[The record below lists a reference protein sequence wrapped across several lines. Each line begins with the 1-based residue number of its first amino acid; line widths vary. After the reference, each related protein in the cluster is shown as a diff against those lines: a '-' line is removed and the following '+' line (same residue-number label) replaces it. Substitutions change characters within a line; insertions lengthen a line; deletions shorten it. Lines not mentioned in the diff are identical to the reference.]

1 MRVQVLKP
9 LLVFVFISICL
20 SVSSQVSSNK
30 SGIAAGIIDSLRL
43 KGINPVE
50 SPKKPEISL
59 SRDQALKYLQERLHP
74 QFWKNSNDPLRQEF
88 GRLIYEASHPKFD
101 SLKLALQ
108 EYPYDSLSI
117 PWEKFY
123 VWEPL
128 TIKIP
133 VISKQV
139 SSLKL
144 DSADTSADDN
154 NLLKSDSLKSS
165 STSYS
170 KTTVFTK
177 PYVQLKDTT
186 IMVVVDTVDQ
196 VSSPR
201 VGFPFKYAD
210 NPYQADSI
218 KAAVETLITQ
228 IENRDS
234 TIITFTGLGKG
245 ATPMMMNSK
254 SDRVIRY
261 WLKNEFS
268 DSVAVWLENPCR
280 NTVGLYLEQGINFRR
295 PGRQS
300 NYSRPKV
307 NAPYIDNKKLL
318 EQRLTIK
325 PQYWRYRTE
334 SSFILNQSAL
344 SNWVKGGEGS
354 ISTALDITAY
364 SSYNNPALKLSSD
377 NFIRFNFGYLKS
389 GQEPV
394 TKNLDL
400 LEANLKLNHV
410 AFGKVY
416 FSAILLFKTQVA
428 RGFNYF
434 KTSTGDNAS
443 SLVSKFMNPGILTLG
458 LGFDYK
464 PNSSTS
470 INFSPLSYKGTFVTD
485 PAYYNKEYD
494 STRIDQTQYGVP
506 KDKKALNEP
515 GVSFMISNEFKPT
528 KSLTFV
534 NRLQLFTNYI
544 HNPQNVDVDWEMIAT
559 AHLNWFTDVRF
570 NTHLIFDDDTKT
582 PQLDS
587 KGQSILLADGSEK
600 KTARIQF
607 KELLGISLSFR
618 F

>member
-1 MRVQVLKP
+1 MRVQVLK
-9 LLVFVFISICL
+9 LSLVFVLISICL
-20 SVSSQVSSNK
+20 SVSSQVSSYK
-30 SGIAAGIIDSLRL
+30 SGIAAGIIDSLRIR
-43 KGINPVE
+43 GINLGE

-59 SRDQALKYLQERLHP
+59 SSDQALKYLQQRLHP
-74 QFWKNSNDPLRQEF
+74 QLWKNSNDPLRQEF
-88 GRLIYEASHPKFD
+88 GRLVYEASHPKFD

-108 EYPYDSLSI
+108 EYPFDSLSI
-117 PWEKFY
+117 SWDKFY

-139 SSLKL
+139 NSLEL
-144 DSADTSADDN
+144 DSAGNVN
-154 NLLKSDSLKSS
+154 NLLNSDSSKSS
-165 STSYS
+165 PISYA
-170 KTTVFTK
+170 KTNIYTR
-177 PYVQLKDTT
+177 PYIQLKDTT

-201 VGFPFKYAD
+201 AGFPFKYVN

-218 KAAVETLITQ
+218 KVAVETLITQ

-234 TIITFTGLGKG
+234 TVITFTGLGRG
-245 ATPMMMNSK
+245 ATPMMINSK
-254 SDRVIRY
+254 SNRVIRY

-268 DSVAVWLENPCR
+268 DSVAVWLENPYR

-295 PGRQS
+295 PGRQL
-300 NYSRPKV
+300 NYGRPKV

-318 EQRLTIK
+318 EQKLTIK
-325 PQYWRYRTE
+325 PQYWTYRTE

-364 SSYNNPALKLSSD
+364 STYNNPTLKLSSD

-389 GQEPV
+389 GKEQV

-416 FSAILLFKTQVA
+416 FSAILLFKTQIA

-434 KTSTGDNAS
+434 KTNTGDDAS
-443 SLVSKFMNPGILTLG
+443 NLVSKFMNPGILTLG

-506 KDKKALNEP
+506 KDKKSLNEP
-515 GVSFMISNEFKPT
+515 GASFMISNEFKPT

-587 KGQSILLADGSEK
+587 KGQSILLPDGSEK
-600 KTARIQF
+600 KTARVQF